1 MKRLEKKHPLAIRWL
16 LWVNFPAQL
25 IMWPNRAT
33 TDTPAC
39 DARARPKGIRM
50 NVRQKTIVGLAVLLA
65 AAGGSGRGGCSEV
78 ARSKDLKHAAPAVH
92 PGRRRGG
99 AEGPQ
104 TKAEWKRLLSPAQYH
119 VTREQG
125 TERPFT
131 GVYNNFKGRGT
142 FRCVNCGNALFAS
155 GTKFES
161 GTGWPSF
168 WTPLSKN
175 SVREQ
180 TDVDGGMVRTEV
192 VCRRCDA
199 HLGHVFNDGPKPT
212 GLRYCM
218 NSVALTFAPKPQ
230 P

>member
-1 MKRLEKKHPLAIRWL
+1 
-16 LWVNFPAQL
+16 
-25 IMWPNRAT
+25 
-33 TDTPAC
+33 
-39 DARARPKGIRM
+39 M

-65 AAGGSGRGGCSEV
+65 AAGGVVV
-78 ARSKDLKHAAPAVH
+78 AAAQKSPAPKTLKHAAPAVTQ
-92 PGRRRGG
+92 G
-99 AEGPQ
+99 AAGAAQ
-104 TKAEWKRLLSPAQYH
+104 KVLKTKAEWKRLLSPAQYH

-142 FRCVNCGNALFAS
+142 FRCGNCGNTLFS
-155 GTKFES
+155 SDTKFDS

-168 WTPLSKN
+168 WAPLGKN

-180 TDVDGGMVRTEV
+180 TDRDGAMIRTEV

-199 HLGHVFNDGPKPT
+199 HLGHVFKDGPKPT

>member
-1 MKRLEKKHPLAIRWL
+1 
-16 LWVNFPAQL
+16 
-25 IMWPNRAT
+25 
-33 TDTPAC
+33 
-39 DARARPKGIRM
+39 M
-50 NVRQKTIVGLAVLLA
+50 NVRQKTIAGLAALLVAGGAVLA
-65 AAGGSGRGGCSEV
+65 AAQKSPSPEKV
-78 ARSKDLKHAAPAVH
+78 WHPAPAVN
-92 PGRRRGG
+92 PV
-99 AEGPQ
+99 ASAQ
-104 TKAEWKRLLSPAQYH
+104 QKVVKTKAEWKRLLSPAQYH
-119 VTREQG
+119 VTREAG
-125 TERPFT
+125 TERPFS
-131 GVYNNFKGRGT
+131 GVYNDFKGKGT
-142 FRCVNCGNALFAS
+142 FLCVGCGNPLFAA

-168 WTPLSKN
+168 WAPLGKN

-199 HLGHVFNDGPKPT
+199 HLGHVFPDGPKPT